1 MFIASGVDCGRAD
14 AYICA
19 LVKVGDTTWPFG
31 RFGLKVHSKV
41 LASVTMALAI
51 VLLIAA
57 AVFTGDEACADNACA
72 AQCYAAEKACMRAT
86 KGGSSCDGVLTRC
99 LQGCRARR

>member
-1 MFIASGVDCGRAD
+1 MLSIATV
-14 AYICA
+14 A
-19 LVKVGDTTWPFG
+19 L
-31 RFGLKVHSKV
+31 
-41 LASVTMALAI
+41 
-51 VLLIAA
+51 A
-57 AVFTGDEACADNACA
+57 AVFLALAAVLVDDEARSDNQCA